1 MEIDRYIYLSIYL
14 YFVMMNYD
22 DLDIRVFWN
31 IMIMIVY
38 MYV

>member
-1 MEIDRYIYLSIYL
+1 MEIDYYIYLSIYL

>member
-14 YFVMMNYD
+14 YFVMMIYD